1 MPAGYGYGYLGYGFG
16 PYGGDPIGA
25 LPISYYLSLV
35 TSQYKSSPKYLA
47 FVQALLK
54 KFDDA
59 SNCLLSFT
67 EAFDLNSAV
76 GVQLDSLGEILA
88 IPRNLPFQPTGGG
101 SPVLIDSDYRTLL
114 LAKVY
119 LNLWDGTP
127 DSLQPLWQNIFP
139 GGRIVIDDAQN
150 MSATIVLSGTFTS
163 IAQQMIQNGI
173 IIPRPAGVLYSYSFG
188 TLPLFGFDLNN
199 SFVAGFDTGHFA

>member
-1 MPAGYGYGYLGYGFG
+1 MPAGYGYGYLGYGYG

-25 LPISYYLSLV
+25 LPISYYLGLV

-47 FVQALLK
+47 FVQMLLK

-67 EAFDLNSAV
+67 EAFDLNTAV
-76 GVQLDSLGEILA
+76 GVQLDSLGEILG
-88 IPRNLPFQPTGGG
+88 ISRTLPFQPTSG
-101 SPVLIDSDYRTLL
+101 SPILGDDDYRTLL

-119 LNLWDGTP
+119 LNLWDGAVDT
-127 DSLQPLWQNIFP
+127 LQPLWQSIFP
-139 GGRIVIDDAQN
+139 GGRIIIDDAQN

-163 IAQQMIQNGI
+163 LAQQMITHGM
-173 IIPRPAGVLYSYSFG
+173 IIPRPAGVLYNYTFA
-188 TLPLFGFDLNN
+188 TLPIFGFDLNN
-199 SFVAGFDTGHFA
+199 GFVAGFDVGHWS